1 MTPARLGGQIRA
13 RSFIAVVLV
22 AAGFSGCGRKTPT
35 VVDIA
40 EAAKAELAKTA
51 KLAADEKEAARRRK
65 WAQPSGP
72 RLAVIPGEGVG
83 AIELGATVG
92 TIERLMDKRCEVLT
106 EELCRYVTRGVDF
119 HLQGGYTTWIHVQR
133 AGRPAGVDFRGEPLE
148 FGFFN
153 GAIPPDLR
161 LGMTPAA
168 IQQYLGPPE
177 RIEPV
182 PEPNGAFTVARDYYP
197 GLVVEYDRYTNGRII
212 LGGLRIVKDPLGRP
226 GYQYL
231 PPAPKEGA
239 VAASDASRAPKKQVV
254 R

>member
-1 MTPARLGGQIRA
+1 M
-13 RSFIAVVLV
+13 RSRPFIALVLV
-22 AAGFSGCGRKTPT
+22 AAGFAGCKKKAPSIE
-35 VVDIA
+35 DIA
-40 EAAKAELAKTA
+40 AAANAQLAQDAKA
-51 KLAADEKEAARRRK
+51 AANTKEAERRRK

-72 RLAVIPGEGVG
+72 SLPVIPGEGVG
-83 AIELGATVG
+83 PIRIGATVG

-106 EELCRYVTRGVDF
+106 EELCRYVSRGVDF
-119 HLQGGYTTWIHVQR
+119 HLQGGYTEWIHVQR
-133 AGRPAGVDFRGEPLE
+133 AGRPAGVDFRGEPVE

-153 GAIPPDLR
+153 GGIPPDLR
-161 LGMTPAA
+161 LGMVPAA

-212 LGGLRIVKDPLGRP
+212 LGGLRIFKDPLGRP
-226 GYQYL
+226 GYQYV
-231 PPAPKEGA
+231 PPTPAQPTVTVSDTAAPRK
-239 VAASDASRAPKKQVV
+239 RHVV